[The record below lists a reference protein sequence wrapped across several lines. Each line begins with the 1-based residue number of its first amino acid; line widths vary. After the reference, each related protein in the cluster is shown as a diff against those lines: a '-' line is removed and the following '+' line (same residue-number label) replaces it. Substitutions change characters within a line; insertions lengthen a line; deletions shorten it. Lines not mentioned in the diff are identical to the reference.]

1 MLSDLLI
8 VESRWAILIVVLFPR
23 RRAVSA
29 LFTKVSDSASR
40 AEVASSRIKMSGL
53 LIRAR
58 AMAIR
63 CFCPPE
69 SCAPRGP
76 T

>member
-1 MLSDLLI
+1 M
-8 VESRWAILIVVLFPR
+8 LIVVLFPR
-23 RRAVSA
+23 RSAARA
-29 LFTKVSDSASR
+29 LLTNVSDSASR
-40 AEVASSRIKMSGL
+40 AEVASSRIRISGS

-58 AMAIR
+58 AIAIR